1 MTAATLVEWATANP
15 TDLLIW
21 THGFGWALALRRGRI
36 RAVLDRL
43 TPGSSGKDG
52 DEQAANESASGD

>member
-43 TPGSSGKDG
+43 TPDSSGEGGGDDG
-52 DEQAANESASGD
+52 E